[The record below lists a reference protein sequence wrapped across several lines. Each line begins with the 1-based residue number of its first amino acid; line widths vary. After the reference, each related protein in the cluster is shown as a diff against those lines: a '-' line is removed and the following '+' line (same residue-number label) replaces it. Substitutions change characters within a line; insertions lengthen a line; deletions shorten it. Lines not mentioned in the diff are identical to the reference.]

1 MVCIEAMAQGA
12 IVIGSNSGGM
22 SEIIEDGRSGF
33 LLPPKQPDLWANK
46 ILEIIQMTT
55 EQRLKIS
62 NEAKQRISNVFSLN
76 KIIDQTYNYYQ
87 FVISDYK
94 R

>member
-22 SEIIEDGRSGF
+22 SEIMEDGRSGF

-46 ILEIIQMTT
+46 ILEITGIDIDKVTSG
-55 EQRLKIS
+55 KIAEHS
-62 NEAKQRISNVFSLN
+62 GAANTFETFLEHHLIRPV
-76 KIIDQTYNYYQ
+76 
-87 FVISDYK
+87 
-94 R
+94 